1 LLVRSLASELTLL
14 SLDRR
19 VRRNGKAL
27 GFEVVPELA
36 E

>member
-1 LLVRSLASELTLL
+1 LLVRSLASELKLL

-19 VRRNGKAL
+19 VRKNGKAL
-27 GFEVVPELA
+27 GFEIIPELA